1 MKLDQIK
8 WNADGLV
15 PAIAQDVRTGDVL
28 MMAWMSRESL
38 TITLKTRQVTY
49 WSRSRKELWT
59 KGTTSGHIQTLKSA
73 KIDCDGDTILLR
85 VTQVGPACHLGT
97 RTCFDHAQ
105 ATLL

>member
-59 KGTTSGHIQTLKSA
+59 KGTTSGHIQTLESA

-97 RTCFDHAQ
+97 HTCFDHTQ